1 MYGCMDS
8 VYMGQKMKIR
18 IFEDE
23 RYPTIFI
30 SRRDDDDFGKI
41 VEIDEDTYNEVVEAE
56 RKYDATQAIL
66 KYLYSKGEK

>member
-1 MYGCMDS
+1 
-8 VYMGQKMKIR
+8 MKIR